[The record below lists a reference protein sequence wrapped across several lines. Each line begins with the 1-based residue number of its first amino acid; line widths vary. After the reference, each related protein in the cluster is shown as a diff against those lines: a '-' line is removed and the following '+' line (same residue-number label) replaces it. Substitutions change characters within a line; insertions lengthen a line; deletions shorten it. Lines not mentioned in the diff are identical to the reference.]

1 MDEPRANADGWIRSG
16 MVRYFG
22 DLEPLM
28 RDIDSVSPAPYN
40 YNNGDVEL
48 IVESIEA
55 MGMYRP
61 VFAQLSTGH
70 IVAGNHTWMACKA
83 LGAQSI
89 PIVFLDLDDTGAKE
103 LIVRDNE
110 IAKKAKADPG
120 LLEALLD
127 ELTELNDH
135 ELPPA
140 LGISEAEHKALKAL
154 NDIPLDTSEFAS
166 WPSILV
172 QVPPNVYA
180 AYLRLTEQADKDW
193 QRVEMLLRMA
203 GWDGK

>member
-1 MDEPRANADGWIRSG
+1 VSEVRANADGWIRSG

-28 RDIDSVSPAPYN
+28 RDIDAVSPAPWN

-48 IVESIEA
+48 IVESIEQT
-55 MGMYRP
+55 GMYRP
-61 VFAQLSTGH
+61 VFAQLSTGQV
-70 IVAGNHTWMACKA
+70 IAGNHTWMACKA
-83 LGAQSI
+83 LGAQVI
-89 PIVFLDLDDTGAKE
+89 PIVYLDVDDQHAKE
-103 LIVRDNE
+103 LAIRDNE
-110 IAKKAKADPG
+110 IARKSKPDPG
-120 LLEALLD
+120 LLEELLD
-127 ELTELNDH
+127 ELKELNDH

-140 LGISEAEHKALKAL
+140 LGITEAEHNALKAL